1 MEVLLSVL
9 EKYKDEK
16 NILLFCCLT
25 IGVILSS
32 DGTYNEFKK
41 DNKKGLDKVLRAVEE
56 CYENNK
62 RNKDIEE
69 IYRVLKEEEDKSV
82 KDTV

>member
-9 EKYKDEK
+9 EKYKGEK
-16 NILLFCCLT
+16 DILRFCCLA

-69 IYRVLKEEEDKSV
+69 VYRVLKEEEDKSV